1 MRSIIT
7 IPSQHSYL
15 LSPPSREMASAPPS
29 HTSTIIEEPHING
42 DKVDKEGYTGPPEN
56 LSNDEIIL
64 VEFSD
69 SDPLNPKM
77 WSSLYRWYLTVVSG
91 LLVLNATFAS
101 SAPSGVIPQMMEQFD
116 MGTEVA
122 TLTISLFTAG
132 YCIGPIFW
140 GPLSEQVGRRP
151 VFLVTFF
158 VYTGF
163 QVGCALSKNTA
174 SILVFRFLGGA
185 FAAAPLT
192 NSGAV
197 LGDIWDAKT
206 RGRAM
211 VIFAVTPFAGPALGP
226 TVAGWISTAGVTWRW
241 LFWVLTIFAGAC
253 FLLVLLSLPETH
265 PPTILVAKA
274 RGLRKDTGDE
284 RYRAQTEI
292 DDVQFAQLVENVV
305 AKPFKILFAEPML
318 MVVTTYM
325 SFLSGCLYL
334 LFEAY
339 PIVFTEGHHFD
350 AGVSGL
356 MFLPIFVGGVLGVL
370 IYLVFFEPR
379 YEKLVVRHAPE
390 PVPAESRLEMTMLGA
405 PLFAISF
412 FWFGWTSY
420 PSISYWSPMLAGGLM
435 GLGIF
440 CIFLSLFNY
449 VIDTYLFVAASA
461 LASLTVVRSV
471 FSAVFPLFARQM
483 FDAMNPRW
491 ASTLLGFIALL
502 LMPIPFVFQRYGPYL
517 RSKSKYVPVKPVVP
531 TAVEA

>member
-1 MRSIIT
+1 
-7 IPSQHSYL
+7 
-15 LSPPSREMASAPPS
+15 MASGPPS
-29 HTSTIIEEPHING
+29 HASTIIEEPRVERRAG
-42 DKVDKEGYTGPPEN
+42 KEGDADLEDPD
-56 LSNDEIIL
+56 NDETIL
-64 VEFSD
+64 VEFSEN
-69 SDPLNPKM
+69 DPLNPM
-77 WSSLYRWYLTVVSG
+77 TWSGLYRWYVTMVGGV
-91 LLVLNATFAS
+91 LVLNATFAS
-101 SAPSGVIPQMMEQFD
+101 SAPSGVIPQMMEQFG

-132 YCIGPIFW
+132 YCIGPILW
-140 GPLSEQVGRRP
+140 GPLSEQFGRRP
-151 VFLVTFF
+151 IFIVTFF

-192 NSGAV
+192 NSGAL
-197 LGDIWDAKT
+197 LGDIWDART

-226 TVAGWISTAGVTWRW
+226 TVAGWIATAGVTWRW
-241 LFWVLTIFAGAC
+241 LFWVLTIFAGVC
-253 FLLVLLSLPETH
+253 FLAILFTLPETYA
-265 PPTILVAKA
+265 PTILASKA
-274 RGLRKDTGDE
+274 RKLRNDTGDK
-284 RYRAQTEI
+284 RYRAKSEI
-292 DDVQFAQLVENVV
+292 DEVSFAQLVQNVV

-318 MVVTTYM
+318 IVVTLYT

-339 PIVFTEGHHFD
+339 PIVFSEGHHMD

-356 MFLPIFVGGVLGVL
+356 MFLPIFIGGVLGVL

-379 YEKLVVRHAPE
+379 YEKLVELHAPE

-420 PSISYWSPMLAGGLM
+420 PSISYWSPMLAGGMM

-461 LASLTVVRSV
+461 LASLTVFRSL
-471 FSAVFPLFARQM
+471 FSGAFPLFARQM

-491 ASTLLGFIALL
+491 ASTLLGFVAIL
-502 LMPIPFVFQRYGPYL
+502 LMPTPFVFRKYGPYL
-517 RSKSKYVPVKPVVP
+517 RSKSKYVPVLVKPAMP
-531 TAVEA
+531 AMTEA

>member
-1 MRSIIT
+1 MASG
-7 IPSQHSYL
+7 IPSH
-15 LSPPSREMASAPPS
+15 A
-29 HTSTIIEEPHING
+29 STIIEEPRVERSEAG
-42 DKVDKEGYTGPPEN
+42 KEGDADLED
-56 LSNDEIIL
+56 SENDEIIL
-64 VEFSD
+64 VGFSEN
-69 SDPLNPKM
+69 DPLDPKT
-77 WSSLYRWYLTVVSG
+77 WSSLYRWCITVVG
-91 LLVLNATFAS
+91 GILVLNATFAR
-101 SAPSGVIPQMMEQFD
+101 SAPAGVLPQMMEQFG

-132 YCIGPIFW
+132 YCVGPIVW

-151 VFLVTFF
+151 VFLATFF

-226 TVAGWISTAGVTWRW
+226 TVAGWIATAGVSWRW
-241 LFWVLTIFAGAC
+241 IFWVLTIFSGVC
-253 FLLVLLSLPETH
+253 FFMIFFQLPETC
-265 PPTILVAKA
+265 ILVSKA
-274 RGLRKDTGDE
+274 QRLRKGTGDDRFRAPMEMQDLNLAQIAE
-284 RYRAQTEI
+284 R
-292 DDVQFAQLVENVV
+292 VL
-305 AKPFKILFAEPML
+305 AKPFQILFSEPVL
-318 MVVTTYM
+318 IAVNLYM

-339 PIVFTEGHHFD
+339 PIVFTEGHHFS

-356 MFLPIFVGGVLGVL
+356 MFLPIFIGGVLGV
-370 IYLVFFEPR
+370 IAYLVFFESR
-379 YEKLVVRHAPE
+379 YEKLMVQYAPE
-390 PVPAESRLEMTMLGA
+390 PVPAEGRLEMTMLGA

-420 PSISYWSPMLAGGLM
+420 PSISFWSPMLAGGMM

-449 VIDTYLFVAASA
+449 VIDMYLFAAASA
-461 LASLTVVRSV
+461 LVSLTVCRSI

-483 FDAMNPRW
+483 FVALNPR
-491 ASTLLGFIALL
+491 
-502 LMPIPFVFQRYGPYL
+502 
-517 RSKSKYVPVKPVVP
+517 
-531 TAVEA
+531 